1 MSKAKKK
8 VAKKATK
15 KGLKKKESLFKVKC
29 TSSCATV
36 TPEAF
41 WKANT
46 IYDVDETTKDALLQT
61 SNFQLI
67 KMD

>member
-8 VAKKATK
+8 TVKKATK
-15 KGLKKKESLFKVKC
+15 KGLKKKEVMYKVKC

-41 WKANT
+41 WKANVM
-46 IYDVDETTKDALLQT
+46 YDVDQATKDALLQT